1 MKELEIGTVIFFIQ
15 GTKKGYW
22 KILST
27 RIDGFF
33 RLAETYYNV
42 IKCSKTGK
50 EYRMTTGFRA
60 EWIHECIEDLRIKVI
75 TVSPI
80 GIKADIE
87 EGVRKRRIQH
97 LEARIMNDT
106 VELSKLRG
114 KR

>member
-1 MKELEIGTVIFFIQ
+1 MI
-15 GTKKGYW
+15 
-22 KILST
+22 
-27 RIDGFF
+27 
-33 RLAETYYNV
+33 
-42 IKCSKTGK
+42 
-50 EYRMTTGFRA
+50 TGFRA
-60 EWIHECIEDLRIKVI
+60 EWIHSCIEDSRIKVI

-80 GIKADIE
+80 GIKADIEDGIE